1 MRVYSLL
8 KWVKSYP
15 ALCLTVLCIVLGS
28 SILLYAHS
36 GPPIAAPTKVS
47 SSIVINGDIA
57 EAVWSPGVPADN
69 LANNCNEFVGAPPPP
84 PVTVFALND
93 GVNLYLAFDIPDS
106 TADPNDMLFL
116 FFDPNHGGG
125 ASPAVDDRAFR
136 LTFDNTAANNTVP
149 SAEHFSGTGAG
160 WSAGTAGLPAGV
172 EAKYTRHTAGT
183 GKWQIE
189 MRFPFTGPTVGFA
202 FQYFNETGV
211 CAGGPAPSGCPLG
224 TSACDCNCD
233 GNDDDFYAH
242 FPSTLTI
249 VNPTSLPAGIADPS
263 AWGNLEFGPQPPTVS
278 FTPPLCCHSA
288 DITFTPS
295 TQPFTAG
302 TPVDIQARVH
312 NLHATSVANNVNVEI
327 RVHNFGN
334 GGAPVTPFPIST
346 VIPTIAASSS
356 TPSPIVTWPSP
367 PAGLH
372 GCIRAEIKAPT
383 TSQYFIA
390 GGGANLA
397 QHNIDVA
404 CIPQG
409 QKKDFRFSAFNP
421 ELKQEARIILAKQEL
436 LPEGLEGLRFE
447 LQQPNRPL
455 RPQEEFPVLL
465 TVTAAANLPITQ
477 VPKQAAKVPPTSGG
491 TAVPPLKERSGT
503 DPIAIAVKPGDRL
516 HLTASGEVDIDG
528 DGPQPG
534 VGPEGKDFSNEL
546 KDERRF
552 LLSGESAGRFAGAL
566 IGSFDAFKSSF
577 VAGSEITLTAPQGVE
592 KLWLAVNDLDGRY
605 ADNSG
610 GGFDV
615 EVATLP
621 ALGVPAT
628 AAPRAAQAAP
638 GALPQVN
645 ITATTTARVTVGRA
659 VYNLLTNHGGA
670 TYQFLVVDAQV
681 HGGVGPFGLPWN
693 LIYLLLLLLLL
704 VLLLFVWLIRRKS
717 RPAS

>member
-1 MRVYSLL
+1 
-8 KWVKSYP
+8 
-15 ALCLTVLCIVLGS
+15 VLGS

-57 EAVWSPGVPADN
+57 EAVWTPGVTADT
-69 LANNCNEFVGAPPPP
+69 LVNNCNEFVGSPPPP

-93 GVNLYLAFDIPDS
+93 GVNLFLAFDIPDI

-116 FFDPNHGGG
+116 FFDPNHGDG
-125 ASPAVDDRAFR
+125 ANPAADDRAFR
-136 LTFDNTAANNTVP
+136 LTFDNIAANNAVP
-149 SAEHFSGTGAG
+149 AAEHFSGTGAG

-172 EAKYTRHTAGT
+172 EAKYRRDTAGT

-202 FQYFNETGV
+202 FQYFNEIGP
-211 CAGGPAPSGCPLG
+211 CPGGNN
-224 TSACDCNCD
+224 CDCNND

-249 VNPTSLPAGIADPS
+249 VNPTSLPSGIADPS
-263 AWGNLEFGPQPPTVS
+263 AWGNLQFGPQPPTVS
-278 FTPPLCCHSA
+278 FSPPLCCDSQ
-288 DITFTPS
+288 DIVLIPP
-295 TQPFTAG
+295 TQPLTAG
-302 TPVDIQARVH
+302 TPVNISARAH
-312 NLHATSVANNVNVEI
+312 NLHATSTANNVNLEI
-327 RVHNFGN
+327 RVHDFGTGGN
-334 GGAPVTPFPIST
+334 GTVVFQSPAAIPSITPLGNSFSAPVTWSN
-346 VIPTIAASSS
+346 
-356 TPSPIVTWPSP
+356 P

-372 GCIRAEIKAPT
+372 GCIRAQIKEPT

-390 GGGANLA
+390 GGSAVA
-397 QHNIDVA
+397 QKNIDVK
-404 CIPQG
+404 CIPRG
-409 QKKDFRFSAFNP
+409 LRKELKFMTFNP

-436 LPEGLEGLRFE
+436 LPEGLEGLKFE
-447 LQQPNRPL
+447 LKQPDRPL
-455 RPQEEFPVLL
+455 RPQEEFPVVLA
-465 TVTAAANLPITQ
+465 VTAADNLPITQ
-477 VPKQAAKVPPTSGG
+477 VPKQPAKLPPTAGG
-491 TAVPPLKERSGT
+491 TAAPPLGERTGT
-503 DPIAIAVKPGDRL
+503 DPIAVTVKPGDRL

-528 DGPQPG
+528 GGPLPG

-552 LLSGESAGRFAGAL
+552 LLSGESAVRFAGAL

-577 VAGSEITLTAPQGVE
+577 VAGSEITVTAPQGAE

-610 GGFDV
+610 RGFDV

-621 ALGVPAT
+621 SLLVPAT
-628 AAPRAAQAAP
+628 APRAAQAA
-638 GALPQVN
+638 AVTLPQVN

-670 TYQFLVVDAQV
+670 TYQFMVVDAQG
-681 HGGVGPFGLPWN
+681 HGGVGPFGLPWR

-704 VLLLFVWLIRRKS
+704 VLLLLVWLLRRKS